1 MLGSIVFITF
11 LMILF
16 NLLQQR
22 NLYKVDED

>member
-1 MLGSIVFITF
+1 MLGSVVFITF

-22 NLYKVDED
+22 RLYKVHDE